1 MKEEKIRLFD
11 RKRKSP
17 TQEKLSIWSLQIGQS
32 PSGRHGFEL
41 SREFLGNGAITA
53 IHKGGEKKKKA
64 RPEASALKLKGKKQP
79 GQSAHCEVF
88 AREKNG
94 EGRKRAGKKSVVTV
108 KLHRK
113 FRGCR
118 WLYK

>member
-53 IHKGGEKKKKA
+53 IHKGGEKKKKSQA
-64 RPEASALKLKGKKQP
+64 RGLGPQIKGEKTTGPIGAL
-79 GQSAHCEVF
+79 
-88 AREKNG
+88 
-94 EGRKRAGKKSVVTV
+94 
-108 KLHRK
+108 
-113 FRGCR
+113 
-118 WLYK
+118 